1 MIESNLDLSALRSL
15 KAGRVMRLMRLT
27 RMARLGRMVKHF
39 QRLQG
44 LVKVIGHSLASLV
57 YIGLLLILF
66 MFIFAILGMQL
77 FGGKFNFD
85 ETDADGGGSPNS
97 FDTFM
102 DAFITVSLILTLTL
116 TLTLT

>member
-39 QRLQG
+39 QRLQE

-57 YIGLLLILF
+57 YIGLLLILSVSV
-66 MFIFAILGMQL
+66 MMMLSAQL
-77 FGGKFNFD
+77 STTQD
-85 ETDADGGGSPNS
+85 WRVAADTPAG
-97 FDTFM
+97 
-102 DAFITVSLILTLTL
+102 
-116 TLTLT
+116 

>member
-1 MIESNLDLSALRSL
+1 MIVQSVLD
-15 KAGRVMRLMRLT
+15 VT
-27 RMARLGRMVKHF
+27 N
-39 QRLQG
+39 
-44 LVKVIGHSLASLV
+44 ASL
-57 YIGLLLILF
+57 LLGII
-66 MFIFAILGMQL
+66 MFIFTLLGMQL

-116 TLTLT
+116 TITLTWVFLILTIEEWNANPIP